1 MQRHEGVGAEG
12 EVTAEGLP
20 VEGDFEAVVVAFAA
34 YERNDIVRSTV
45 ALNLQ

>member
-20 VEGDFEAVVVAFAA
+20 VEGDFEAVAVAFSA
-34 YERNDIVRSTV
+34 YEGDDVVLSTV
-45 ALNLQ
+45 AQNLQ